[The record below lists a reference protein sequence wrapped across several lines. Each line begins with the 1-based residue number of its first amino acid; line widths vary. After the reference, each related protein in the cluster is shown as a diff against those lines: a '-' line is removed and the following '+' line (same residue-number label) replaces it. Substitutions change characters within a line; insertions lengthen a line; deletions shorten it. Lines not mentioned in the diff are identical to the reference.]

1 MKRVHMVLLALC
13 LLLAG
18 CGGQKTDEV
27 DLKPVCI
34 DGKWGYTNAKGELVI
49 DAKYN
54 MAYAFYEGLALV
66 TDDPNKLF
74 WKYIDTNGNQ
84 AIDDQYGKAGNF
96 SMGLAMVMIA
106 GKCGYIN
113 KKGEIVIEP
122 QYQFARAFAGF
133 GKAFEHCDILLVK
146 VGNNHAFEA
155 LVANMVL
162 YSIEHAG
169 CLCKAV
175 CIARSMFG
183 WCVWHCTLNVNA
195 IALYHSIEFAECP
208 YIVNI
213 RIGRTLGFF

>member
-1 MKRVHMVLLALC
+1 MKRVYMVLLALC

-54 MAYAFYEGLALV
+54 MAHAFYEGLALV

-74 WKYIDTNGNQ
+74 WKYIDTNGDQ

-122 QYQFARAFAGF
+122 QYQFARAFAENGL
-133 GKAFEHCDILLVK
+133 APVK
-146 VGNNHAFEA
+146 VEDLWGYIDREGTMVIQPQFLDAESFDSTG
-155 LVANMVL
+155 VAMVVTTD
-162 YSIEHAG
+162 
-169 CLCKAV
+169 CQKA
-175 CIARSMFG
+175 
-183 WCVWHCTLNVNA
+183 TLQENGEYTVA
-195 IALYHSIEFAECP
+195 PDSG
-208 YIVNI
+208 IVI
-213 RIGRTLGFF
+213 VD